1 MSADEPERPSPEAL
15 LEATRNATRGRL
27 RIFLGAA
34 PGVGKTCAMLKAAQ
48 RKRSEGIDVVV
59 GIAETH
65 GRRDTQALLD
75 GLEQQPRRDVP
86 YRGRLLPEMDLDG
99 LLRRRPQLA
108 LVDELAHTNAEGS
121 RHPKRYQDVAE
132 LLDAGIDVWSTLNV
146 QHIESLNDVVTRITR
161 VRVRET
167 VPDQVFDTADEVEVV
182 DLTPQELIERLNDG
196 KVYAEAQAQAAL
208 KNWFKP
214 GNLTALRE
222 LALRR
227 TAERVDDQMRAY
239 MRSHAIRGPWA
250 AGERLLVCINEAPAA
265 AEVVRRTKRL
275 ADRLNA
281 PWFAL
286 HVETARTR
294 ALGAK
299 AQTRIVDS
307 LRLAESLG
315 AETLTL
321 PGTRRI
327 ADDLL
332 GWARNNNITQIV
344 VGKTARP
351 WWFAWRHG
359 SVVTELLQGAGGID
373 LHILAEETAAASV
386 GEDAEDKR
394 AGRPRRSASREISA
408 YVATALMVAAATLL
422 GRALLALVSV
432 PNISLIYLA
441 AVLWSATR
449 YGLGASIFASI
460 ASTLAY
466 NFFFTEPQY
475 TFNVG
480 DPSQVLALI
489 FFCLA
494 AVLTST
500 LTARE
505 RVHAEAAHEQA
516 LTTAELLAFSRK
528 LAGIRKLDTLMAV
541 TAAQIANML
550 EVDAMLLLPDAGG
563 RLVTMASAPAETVLV
578 EADLAAASWCWD
590 KNQPTG
596 RGTDTLPGGRC
607 LFLPLR
613 TGQGS
618 RGVVG
623 ISRAQPDFRLTPE
636 ERRLLDALI
645 DLAAIA
651 TERIRLA
658 KDVDQARLLA
668 ETEKL
673 RASLLTSV
681 SHDLRTPL
689 ASIIGTLASLRSFGM
704 RYDEATRDE
713 LLGSAQDEAERLNR
727 YVANLLDMTRID
739 AGALQARREPC
750 DLADL
755 IAAAVRRCQPALA
768 SHRLKLSIPKG
779 LPLLLLDE
787 ALMDQ
792 VLVNLLDNAAKYTP
806 AGSTIEIGVARHR
819 FSIVI
824 SVRDDGPGLPPADLD
839 RIFDKFYRVREDADR
854 TRAGTGL
861 GLAICRGFV
870 LAMGGRIHARNRSD
884 DSGSGSEQSVHG
896 AEFLIEFSPE
906 LIAETPALPATGVGA
921 GP

>member
-1 MSADEPERPSPEAL
+1 MSAGERERPSPEAL
-15 LEATRNATRGRL
+15 LEAARAATRGQL

-34 PGVGKTCAMLKAAQ
+34 PGVGKTCAMLKAAH
-48 RKRSEGIDVVV
+48 RKLGEGVDVVI
-59 GIAETH
+59 GIVETH
-65 GRRDTQALLD
+65 GRRDTLALTE
-75 GLEQQPRRDVP
+75 GLELQPRRDIP
-86 YRGRLLPEMDLDG
+86 YRGRMLQEMDLDG
-99 LLRRRPQLA
+99 LLRRRPQLV
-108 LVDELAHTNAEGS
+108 LVDELAHSNAEGS

-132 LLDAGIDVWSTLNV
+132 LLAAGIDVWSTLNI

-167 VPDQVFDTADEVEVV
+167 VPDQVFDTADEVEIV

-239 MRSHAIRGPWA
+239 MRSHAIRGPWV
-250 AGERLLVCINEAPAA
+250 AGERLMVCVNESPAA
-265 AEVVRRTKRL
+265 AEAVRRTKRI
-275 ADRLNA
+275 ADRLDA

-286 HVETARTR
+286 HVETTRTR
-294 ALGAK
+294 SLGEK
-299 AQTRIVDS
+299 AQMRIADT

-315 AETLTL
+315 AETLSL
-321 PGTRRI
+321 PGSRHI
-327 ADDLL
+327 AADLL

-344 VGKTARP
+344 VGKTTRP

-359 SVVTELLQGAGGID
+359 SVVTQLLSDAGGID
-373 LHILAEETAAASV
+373 LHILAEDPAAVPGADDGDGTPV
-386 GEDAEDKR
+386 A
-394 AGRPRRSASREISA
+394 RPRRSASREISA
-408 YVATALMVAAATLL
+408 YVSTGFMVATATLV
-422 GRALLALVSV
+422 GRVLDALVSV
-432 PNISLIYLA
+432 PNISLVYLA

-449 YGLGASIFASI
+449 YGLGASIFASVS
-460 ASTLAY
+460 STLAY
-466 NFFFTEPQY
+466 NFFFTEPHY
-475 TFNVG
+475 TFNVA

-489 FFCLA
+489 FFCAA

-505 RVHAEAAHEQA
+505 RLHAETAHDQA

-550 EVDAMLLLPDAGG
+550 EVDALLLLPDASG
-563 RLVTMASAPAETVLV
+563 RLTTMASSPAETVLD

-590 KNQPTG
+590 RNQPTG

-613 TGQGS
+613 TGQGT

-623 ISRAQPDFRLTPE
+623 ISRAQPDFRLTPD
-636 ERRLLDALI
+636 ERRLLDALV

-658 KDVDQARLLA
+658 KDVDQARMLA

-689 ASIIGTLASLRSFGM
+689 ASIIGTLASLRSFGT

-739 AGALQARREPC
+739 AGALEARREPC

-755 IAAAVRRCQPALA
+755 IAAAVRRCQPAL
-768 SHRLKLSIPKG
+768 SGHKLKLSIPPG
-779 LPLLLLDE
+779 LPMLLLDE

-806 AGSTIEIGVARHR
+806 AGSSIEIAVARHR

-824 SVRDDGPGLPPADLD
+824 AVRDDGPGLPPADLD

-854 TRAGTGL
+854 ARAGTGL

-870 LAMGGRIHARNRSD
+870 LAMGGRIHARNRNEV
-884 DSGSGSEQSVHG
+884 SGAHG

-906 LIAETPALPATGVGA
+906 LIAETPAVLPDAVSSPA
-921 GP
+921 SP

>member
-1 MSADEPERPSPEAL
+1 MGADERKRPSPEAL
-15 LEATRNATRGRL
+15 LEVTQNAGRGRL

-34 PGVGKTCAMLKAAQ
+34 PGVGKTCAMLKAAH
-48 RKRSEGIDVVV
+48 RKRSEGTDVVI
-59 GIAETH
+59 GIVETH
-65 GRRDTQALLD
+65 GRRDTQALID
-75 GLEQQPRRDVP
+75 GLELQARRDIP
-86 YRGRLLPEMDLDG
+86 HNGRLLPEMDLDG
-99 LLRRRPQLA
+99 LLRRHPQLA
-108 LVDELAHTNAEGS
+108 LVDELAHSNAEGS
-121 RHPKRYQDVAE
+121 RHPKRHQDVAE

-167 VPDQVFDTADEVEVV
+167 VPDQIFDTADEVEIV

-250 AGERLLVCINEAPAA
+250 AGERLLVCINESPAT
-265 AEVVRRTKRL
+265 AEVVRRAKRV

-286 HVETARTR
+286 HIETARTR
-294 ALGAK
+294 ALGEK
-299 AQTRIVDS
+299 AQTRITDH

-315 AETLTL
+315 AETLSL

-327 ADDLL
+327 ADDVL
-332 GWARNNNITQIV
+332 GWARDNNITQII
-344 VGKTARP
+344 VGKTVRS
-351 WWFAWRHG
+351 WWFGWRHG
-359 SVVTELLQGAGGID
+359 SVVGELLRGADGID
-373 LHILAEETAAASV
+373 LHVLAEEATTAKLV
-386 GEDAEDKR
+386 EDDREDPH
-394 AGRPRRSASREISA
+394 GSRPRRSTRAEISA
-408 YVATALMVAAATLL
+408 YAATALMVATATLL
-422 GRALLALVSV
+422 GRALVALVSV

-460 ASTLAY
+460 GSTLAY
-466 NFFFTEPQY
+466 NFFFTEPNY
-475 TFNVG
+475 TFNVAE
-480 DPSQVLALI
+480 PSQVLALI

-494 AVLTST
+494 AALTST

-505 RVHAEAAHEQA
+505 RIHAETAHEQA
-516 LTTAELLAFSRK
+516 QTTAELLAFSRK
-528 LAGIRKLDTLMAV
+528 LAGVRKLDTLMAV

-550 EVDAMLLLPDAGG
+550 EVEALLLLPNADG
-563 RLVTMASAPAETVLV
+563 RLTTMASAPTEIRLDD
-578 EADLAAASWCWD
+578 ADLAAASWCWD
-590 KNQPTG
+590 HNQPTG

-607 LFLPLR
+607 LFLPMR
-613 TGQGS
+613 TGQGT

-623 ISRAQPDFRLTPE
+623 VSHAQPDFRLTPD
-636 ERRLLDALI
+636 ERRLLDALV

-658 KDVDQARLLA
+658 KDVDQARVLA

-689 ASIIGTLASLRSFGM
+689 ASIIGTLASLRSFGN
-704 RYDEATRDE
+704 RYDDTTRNE

-739 AGALQARREPC
+739 AGALEARREPC
-750 DLADL
+750 DLAEV
-755 IAAAVRRCQPALA
+755 IAAAVRRVQPALGE
-768 SHRLKLSIPKG
+768 HRLKLNLPAN

-787 ALMDQ
+787 TLMDQ

-806 AGSTIEIGVARHR
+806 AGSTIEIGASRHR

-839 RIFDKFYRVREDADR
+839 RIFDKFYRVRENADR
-854 TRAGTGL
+854 ARAGTGL

-884 DSGSGSEQSVHG
+884 EDGHGVNG

-906 LIAETPALPATGVGA
+906 LIAEAPATTAVVA